1 MPVFARGHARF
12 SHSGNGHCGHLP
24 VENFRAT
31 GIAGIGFLANGRAK
45 AGTGMPVGNTSH
57 YAFKSYTWDDVYSA
71 MIVYN

>member
-45 AGTGMPVGNTSH
+45 AGTGMPVGNTSTNARGN
-57 YAFKSYTWDDVYSA
+57 YFEVQK
-71 MIVYN
+71 

>member
-45 AGTGMPVGNTSH
+45 AGTGMPVGNTTNYYHQYLLSVTL
-57 YAFKSYTWDDVYSA
+57 ANVLG
-71 MIVYN
+71 